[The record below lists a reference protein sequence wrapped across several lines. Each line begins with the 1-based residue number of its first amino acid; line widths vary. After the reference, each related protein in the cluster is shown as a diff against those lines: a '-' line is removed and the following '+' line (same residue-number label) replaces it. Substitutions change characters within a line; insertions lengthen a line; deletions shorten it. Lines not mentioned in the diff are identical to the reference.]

1 MKKEIIGMGNYLV
14 NMLNGGKKLK
24 RLVLIG
30 LAALISVNMVGCG
43 NDTIAKINDVKIS
56 KDEYNKIASFL
67 YATGYVQ
74 EDKNKGINNN
84 ILSFIIDNEVAYQ
97 DAQRENIK
105 VEDKD
110 VNEKYED
117 LKETLKSNSAYKA
130 KLDEVGVNDDFLK
143 SQVKKDLIVSKYKEN
158 FMKNIKINDNEIKTY
173 YDNHKDEFTK
183 EEVRASQILIST
195 LDDNN
200 NVVNQEQKEKLKDK
214 AEDILE
220 KLKNNED
227 FAILAKEYSDD
238 KNSGKDGGDLGY
250 FSKEDKNI
258 DFTNP
263 VFKLEKDQLSDIIET
278 EYGYHIVKVTDNK
291 SVTKTLEESKEDIKN
306 KILNQKYTQHI
317 DSLYKNGK
325 ITITSL

>member
-1 MKKEIIGMGNYLV
+1 M
-14 NMLNGGKKLK
+14 
-24 RLVLIG
+24 
-30 LAALISVNMVGCG
+30 
-43 NDTIAKINDVKIS
+43 
-56 KDEYNKIASFL
+56 
-67 YATGYVQ
+67 
-74 EDKNKGINNN
+74 
-84 ILSFIIDNEVAYQ
+84 
-97 DAQRENIK
+97 
-105 VEDKD
+105 
-110 VNEKYED
+110 
-117 LKETLKSNSAYKA
+117 
-130 KLDEVGVNDDFLK
+130 
-143 SQVKKDLIVSKYKEN
+143 
-158 FMKNIKINDNEIKTY
+158 
-173 YDNHKDEFTK
+173 
-183 EEVRASQILIST
+183 
-195 LDDNN
+195 
-200 NVVNQEQKEKLKDK
+200 KDK

-325 ITITSL
+325 ITITEL

>member
-24 RLVLIG
+24 RLILIG

-278 EYGYHIVKVTDNK
+278 EYGYHIVKLTDNK

-325 ITITSL
+325 ITIT

>member
-258 DFTNP
+258 D
-263 VFKLEKDQLSDIIET
+263 IIET

-325 ITITSL
+325 ITIT

>member
-325 ITITSL
+325 ITIT

>member
-110 VNEKYED
+110 LNEKYED

-325 ITITSL
+325 ITIT

>member
-14 NMLNGGKKLK
+14 NKLNGGKKLK

-325 ITITSL
+325 ITIT

>member
-24 RLVLIG
+24 RLILIG

-325 ITITSL
+325 ITIT

>member
-200 NVVNQEQKEKLKDK
+200 NVVNQERKEKLKDK

-278 EYGYHIVKVTDNK
+278 EYGYHIVKLTDNK

-325 ITITSL
+325 ITIT

>member
-97 DAQRENIK
+97 DAHRENIT

-278 EYGYHIVKVTDNK
+278 EYGYHIVKLTDNK

-325 ITITSL
+325 ITIT

>member
-110 VNEKYED
+110 INEKYED

-325 ITITSL
+325 ITIT

>member
-200 NVVNQEQKEKLKDK
+200 NVFNQ
-214 AEDILE
+214 
-220 KLKNNED
+220 
-227 FAILAKEYSDD
+227 
-238 KNSGKDGGDLGY
+238 
-250 FSKEDKNI
+250 
-258 DFTNP
+258 
-263 VFKLEKDQLSDIIET
+263 
-278 EYGYHIVKVTDNK
+278 
-291 SVTKTLEESKEDIKN
+291 
-306 KILNQKYTQHI
+306 
-317 DSLYKNGK
+317 
-325 ITITSL
+325 

>member
-1 MKKEIIGMGNYLV
+1 
-14 NMLNGGKKLK
+14 MLNGGKKLK
-24 RLVLIG
+24 RLILIG

-278 EYGYHIVKVTDNK
+278 EYGYHIVKLTDNK

-325 ITITSL
+325 ITIT

>member
-24 RLVLIG
+24 RLILIG

-84 ILSFIIDNEVAYQ
+84 ILFFIIDNEVAYQ
-97 DAQRENIK
+97 DAQRENIT

-110 VNEKYED
+110 LNEKYED

-325 ITITSL
+325 ITIT

>member
-214 AEDILE
+214 AENILE

-263 VFKLEKDQLSDIIET
+263 VFKLEKDQLSDIIES
-278 EYGYHIVKVTDNK
+278 EYGYHIVKLTDNK

-325 ITITSL
+325 ITIT

>member
-278 EYGYHIVKVTDNK
+278 EYGYHIVKLTDNK

-306 KILNQKYTQHI
+306 KILNQKSTQHI

-325 ITITSL
+325 ITIT

>member
-24 RLVLIG
+24 RLILIG

-56 KDEYNKIASFL
+56 KDEYSKIASFL

-325 ITITSL
+325 ITIT

>member
-278 EYGYHIVKVTDNK
+278 EYGYHIVKLTDNK

-317 DSLYKNGK
+317 DSLYNGK
-325 ITITSL
+325 ITIT

>member
-238 KNSGKDGGDLGY
+238 KNSGKAGGDLGY

-325 ITITSL
+325 ITIT

>member
-214 AEDILE
+214 AEDIIE

-278 EYGYHIVKVTDNK
+278 EYGYHIVKLTDNK

-325 ITITSL
+325 ITIT

>member
-74 EDKNKGINNN
+74 EDKNKGINND

-97 DAQRENIK
+97 DAQRENIT

-117 LKETLKSNSAYKA
+117 LKETLKSNSVYKT
-130 KLDEVGVNDDFLK
+130 KLDEVGINDDFLK

-278 EYGYHIVKVTDNK
+278 EYGYHIVKVTDKK

-306 KILNQKYTQHI
+306 KILNQKYTKHI

-325 ITITSL
+325 ITIT

>member
-200 NVVNQEQKEKLKDK
+200 NVVNKEQKEKLKDK

-278 EYGYHIVKVTDNK
+278 EYGYHIVKLTDNK

-325 ITITSL
+325 ITIT

>member
-214 AEDILE
+214 AENILE

-278 EYGYHIVKVTDNK
+278 EYGYHIVKLTDNK

-325 ITITSL
+325 ITIT

>member
-14 NMLNGGKKLK
+14 NKLNGGKKLK
-24 RLVLIG
+24 RLKLIG

-74 EDKNKGINNN
+74 EDKNKGINND

-97 DAQRENIK
+97 DAQRENIT

-117 LKETLKSNSAYKA
+117 LKETLKSNSDYKT
-130 KLDEVGVNDDFLK
+130 KLDEVGINDDFLK

-200 NVVNQEQKEKLKDK
+200 NEVNQEQKEKLKEK

-278 EYGYHIVKVTDNK
+278 EYGYHIVKVTDKK

-306 KILNQKYTQHI
+306 KILNQKYTKHI

-325 ITITSL
+325 ITIT

>member
-158 FMKNIKINDNEIKTY
+158 FMKYIKINDNEIKTY

-278 EYGYHIVKVTDNK
+278 EYGYHIVKLTDNK

-325 ITITSL
+325 ITIT

>member
-258 DFTNP
+258 DFKNP

-325 ITITSL
+325 ITIT

>member
-24 RLVLIG
+24 RLILIG

-74 EDKNKGINNN
+74 EDKNKGINND

-97 DAQRENIK
+97 DAQRENIT

-117 LKETLKSNSAYKA
+117 LKETLKSNSVYKT
-130 KLDEVGVNDDFLK
+130 KLDEVGINDDFLK

-325 ITITSL
+325 ITIT

>member
-24 RLVLIG
+24 RLILIG

-110 VNEKYED
+110 LNEKYED

-291 SVTKTLEESKEDIKN
+291 RVTKTLEESKEDIKN

-325 ITITSL
+325 ITIT

>member
-173 YDNHKDEFTK
+173 YGNHKDEFTK

-278 EYGYHIVKVTDNK
+278 EYGYHIVKLTDNK

-325 ITITSL
+325 ITIT

>member
-97 DAQRENIK
+97 DAQRENIT

-110 VNEKYED
+110 LNEKYED

-263 VFKLEKDQLSDIIET
+263 VFKLEKYQLSDIIET

-325 ITITSL
+325 ITIT

>member
-227 FAILAKEYSDD
+227 FAIFAKEYSDD

-278 EYGYHIVKVTDNK
+278 EYGYHIVKLTDNK

-325 ITITSL
+325 ITIT

>member
-14 NMLNGGKKLK
+14 NKLNGGKKLK

-67 YATGYVQ
+67 YATGYIQ

-325 ITITSL
+325 ITIT

>member
-1 MKKEIIGMGNYLV
+1 MGNYLV

-56 KDEYNKIASFL
+56 KDEYSKIASFL

-325 ITITSL
+325 ITIT

>member
-14 NMLNGGKKLK
+14 NKLNGGKKLK
-24 RLVLIG
+24 RLKLIG

-74 EDKNKGINNN
+74 EDKNKGINND

-97 DAQRENIK
+97 DAQRENIT

-117 LKETLKSNSAYKA
+117 LKEILKSNSAYKT

-200 NVVNQEQKEKLKDK
+200 NEVNQEQKEKLKDK

-278 EYGYHIVKVTDNK
+278 EYGYHIVKVTDKK

-306 KILNQKYTQHI
+306 KILNQKYTKHI

-325 ITITSL
+325 ITIT

>member
-30 LAALISVNMVGCG
+30 LAALISANMVGCG

-325 ITITSL
+325 ITIT

>member
-24 RLVLIG
+24 RLVLIR

-238 KNSGKDGGDLGY
+238 KNSGKDGGDLVY

-278 EYGYHIVKVTDNK
+278 EYGYHIVKLTDNK

-325 ITITSL
+325 ITIT

>member
-24 RLVLIG
+24 RLILIG

-84 ILSFIIDNEVAYQ
+84 ILFFIIDNEVAYQ

-325 ITITSL
+325 ITIT